1 MTWKVRLF
9 PAVAG
14 AAGALL
20 LLKAIDLGGPLLS
33 GPAPGPTIAQ
43 TFFKVRGNLDLPDP
57 LVTGSTPPKKEKKEP
72 ETPPPPPP
80 GNSLSKPVVFDKPVQ
95 SPGEKAILEKLGERR
110 EALDERQ
117 RELDTRESLLKAADK
132 KLEARI
138 NELRE
143 LEAKTKDKEKDPNKE
158 PSEQQAVKNLVTMY
172 ETMKPKEAARV
183 FDRLDLKVLVPV
195 VNGMNPRK
203 MSEILAVMSPEAAE
217 RLTVELA
224 MRGLRASAASAGG
237 PPGQSL
243 PAGELQAIEP
253 KRN

>member
-1 MTWKVRLF
+1 MNWRVRLF
-9 PAVAG
+9 PAMAG

-20 LLKAIDLGGPLLS
+20 LLKAIDLSGPLLS

-43 TFFKVRGNLDLPDP
+43 TFFKVRGNLEPLDP

-72 ETPPPPPP
+72 EAPPPPPP
-80 GNSLSKPVVFDKPVQ
+80 GNSLSKPVVLDKPVP

-143 LEAKTKDKEKDPNKE
+143 LEAKTKDKEKDPTKE

-172 ETMKPKEAARV
+172 ETMKPKEAAAI
-183 FDRLDLKVLVPV
+183 FNELDLNTLLRVAVA
-195 VNGMNPRK
+195 MNPRK
-203 MSEILAVMSPEAAE
+203 MAPIMAKMDPIKAKDLTTAMAIAPSEPMVAVTAEDIAA
-217 RLTVELA
+217 LPQIV
-224 MRGLRASAASAGG
+224 
-237 PPGQSL
+237 GQ
-243 PAGELQAIEP
+243 
-253 KRN
+253 